1 MQTSVQARPSSEAG
15 RHTLPPI
22 SPLPRIPDVVPQ
34 LRYLRELAMPVALAE
49 ALEARSIFSHRGLA
63 KTSLIDARRARIA
76 GLHMLPPDVP
86 LRGGLVV
93 DVGANE
99 GTFVAAVLALAP
111 EARVLAVE
119 PTELPLRTLRARFGS
134 HPNVTIV
141 PQALAAEVGTARM
154 HVTVG
159 HTGSSLHRPQPDMGE
174 LYGAVEGWKVAEEI
188 DVPTTTL
195 DELVGDREIAVL
207 KIDVQGGEL
216 DVLAGGEQALRRTH
230 AILIEIVFR
239 SHYEGDAP
247 FGVLH
252 ERLRERGFEL
262 RDVSDLYRRA
272 DGTAMYGDACFAR
285 A

>member
-1 MQTSVQARPSSEAG
+1 
-15 RHTLPPI
+15 
-22 SPLPRIPDVVPQ
+22 
-34 LRYLRELAMPVALAE
+34 MPVALAE
-49 ALEARSIFSHRGLA
+49 ALEARSIFTRRGLA
-63 KTSLIDARRARIA
+63 KTSLLDARRARIA

-86 LRGGLVV
+86 LDGGLVV

-99 GTFVAAVLALAP
+99 GSFVAAALSLAP
-111 EARVLAVE
+111 TAHVLAVE
-119 PTELPLRTLRARFGS
+119 PTELPLRVLRERFGS
-134 HPNVTIV
+134 HPNVTVV

-154 HVTVG
+154 HVTAA
-159 HTGSSLHRPQPDMGE
+159 HTGSSLHRPQAAMGE
-174 LYGAVEGWKVAEEI
+174 LYGAVEGWTVAEVV

-195 DELVGDREIAVL
+195 DELVGDRAVAVL

-216 DVLAGGEQALRRTH
+216 GVLAGGEEALQRTH

-247 FGVLH
+247 FPVLH
-252 ERLRERGFEL
+252 DRLRELGFEL
-262 RDVSDLYRRA
+262 RDVSDLYRRE